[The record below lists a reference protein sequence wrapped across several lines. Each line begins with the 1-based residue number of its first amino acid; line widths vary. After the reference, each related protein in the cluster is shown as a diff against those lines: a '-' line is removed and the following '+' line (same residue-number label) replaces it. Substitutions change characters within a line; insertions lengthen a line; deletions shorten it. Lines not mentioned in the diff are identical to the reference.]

1 MKKGVIIV
9 AGGSGHRMG
18 GHIPKQY
25 LDLAGKPVIVRTLDR
40 FFDFDPQMKIVLV
53 LAKGHMEFWNTISK
67 NYNYGSR
74 IDVAQGGESR
84 YRSVKNGLQ
93 LMGDGL
99 MLGIHDAV
107 RPLVSHHTLKQCYE
121 IAAEKGS
128 CIPVTDMDETVRMVR
143 EQGHSEHLDRSI
155 LRRVQTPQVFKS
167 ELIRKAYDQPCK
179 PAFTDDASVFE
190 SIYGEVSM
198 VEGNRENIKITTPID
213 LQLAALLIRSVE

>member
-25 LDLAGKPVIVRTLDR
+25 LDLEGKPVIVRTLDR
-40 FFDFDPQMKIVLV
+40 FLDFDPQIKIVLV
-53 LAKGHMEFWNTISK
+53 LAPGHKEFWNTIS
-67 NYNYGSR
+67 NSYNYGSR
-74 IDVAQGGESR
+74 IDVTQGGESR
-84 YRSVKNGLQ
+84 YRSVKNGLK

-99 MLGIHDAV
+99 LLGIHDAV
-107 RPLVSHHTLKQCYE
+107 RPLVSQHTLKQCYG
-121 IAAEKGS
+121 IAAKNGS
-128 CIPVTDMDETVRMVR
+128 CIPVTDMDETVRMVGD
-143 EQGHSEHLDRSI
+143 QGHSEHLDRSI

-167 ELIRKAYDQPCK
+167 ELIRKAYDQPYK
-179 PAFTDDASVFE
+179 PSFTDDASVFE

-213 LQLAALLIRSVE
+213 LQLAALLIRSSE

>member
-25 LDLAGKPVIVRTLDR
+25 LDLEGKPVIVRTLDR
-40 FFDFDPQMKIVLV
+40 FFDFDPQIKIVLV
-53 LAKGHMEFWNTISK
+53 LAPGHMELWNTISK
-67 NYNYGSR
+67 NYNYGSG
-74 IDVAQGGESR
+74 IDVTQGGESR
-84 YRSVKNGLQ
+84 YRSVKKGLK

-99 MLGIHDAV
+99 LLGIHDAV
-107 RPLVSHHTLKQCYE
+107 RPLVSRHTLKQCYE
-121 IAAEKGS
+121 IAAKNGS

-167 ELIRKAYDQPCK
+167 ELIRKAYDQPYK
-179 PAFTDDASVFE
+179 PSFTDDASVFE

-213 LQLAALLIRSVE
+213 LQLAALLIRSLE